1 MPLSISR
8 LSLGQAELEDGVR
21 AILAELGVPEGE
33 DWSISALTS
42 PSGGAW
48 EVVLDGA
55 PRAKAEH
62 VDWEIV
68 VHDSLARYRR
78 LFLGKNEQ
86 TLEYFKRSIRKLL
99 WECVQ
104 FKDNPIRNHNPK
116 LGDAFEEAVW
126 GLLRNEDMK
135 PVQVRFGVWREGPDG
150 MKFVCK
156 VEYTSDRRVPWS
168 WWSSLVRNPQDLAT
182 ELGRAL
188 ASRRKRQVVVAPSL
202 RALGRRVAR
211 RGLRPNLPHAPVA
224 HAHAP
229 VAATAPAPVPPGKE
243 QPLGF

>member
-1 MPLSISR
+1 MSMTISR
-8 LSLGQAELEDGVR
+8 LSVGSPETDQELRSILEPLGA
-21 AILAELGVPEGE
+21 PEGE
-33 DWSISALTS
+33 DWTASITSSAAS
-42 PSGGAW
+42 AAW
-48 EVVLDGA
+48 EVAFDGA
-55 PRAKAEH
+55 PRTKADH

-68 VHDSLARYRR
+68 QHEGTAHFRR
-78 LFLGKNEQ
+78 LLLGKDEQ
-86 TLEYFKRSIRKLL
+86 TLDYFKRSIRKLL

-116 LGDAFEEAVW
+116 LGEAFEETVW

-156 VEYTSDRRVPWS
+156 VEYASDRRMPWS

-182 ELGRAL
+182 ELTRAL
-188 ASRRKRQVVVAPSL
+188 AGRRKRQVVVAPSL

-211 RGLRPNLPHAPVA
+211 RGLRPSPV
-224 HAHAP
+224 P
-229 VAATAPAPVPPGKE
+229 APASTADATKQ
-243 QPLGF
+243 QPLGL

>member
-1 MPLSISR
+1 MSMSISR
-8 LSLGQAELEDGVR
+8 LSVGNPETEQALRTIVE
-21 AILAELGVPEGE
+21 ELGVPEGE
-33 DWSISALTS
+33 VWTASITASSAAA
-42 PSGGAW
+42 AW

-55 PRAKAEH
+55 GRTKSDH

-68 VHDSLARYRR
+68 QHEGLARFRR
-78 LFLGKNEQ
+78 LFLGKDEQ
-86 TLEYFKRSIRKLL
+86 TLDYFKRSIRKLL

-104 FKDNPIRNHNPK
+104 FKDNPIRNHSPK
-116 LGDAFEEAVW
+116 LGEAFEEAVW
-126 GLLRNEDMK
+126 NLLRHEDMK

-156 VEYTSDRRVPWS
+156 VEYASDRRVPWS
-168 WWSSLVRNPQDLAT
+168 WWSSLVRNPQDLAS
-182 ELGRAL
+182 ELTRAL

-211 RGLRPNLPHAPVA
+211 RGLRPTLPAGPHPATVSPAVVSAAAAPSA
-224 HAHAP
+224 
-229 VAATAPAPVPPGKE
+229 KE

>member
-1 MPLSISR
+1 MSMSISG
-8 LSLGQAELEDGVR
+8 LSVGNAETEQGLR
-21 AILAELGVPEGE
+21 SILDELGVPEGE
-33 DWSISALTS
+33 DWSMSIMAATATS
-42 PSGGAW
+42 AW

-55 PRAKAEH
+55 PRTKSDH

-68 VHDSLARYRR
+68 QHDGAARFRR
-78 LFLGKNEQ
+78 LFLGKDEQ
-86 TLEYFKRSIRKLL
+86 TLDFFRRSLRKLL

-104 FKDNPIRNHNPK
+104 FKDNPIRNHSAK
-116 LGDAFEEAVW
+116 LGEAFEEAVW
-126 GLLRNEDMK
+126 GLLRHEDMK

-156 VEYTSDRRVPWS
+156 VEYSSDRRVPWS
-168 WWSSLVRNPQDLAT
+168 WWSSLVRNPQDLAN
-182 ELGRAL
+182 ELTRAL

-211 RGLRPNLPHAPVA
+211 RGLRPTTPI
-224 HAHAP
+224 
-229 VAATAPAPVPPGKE
+229 VPPPTVEAANKP